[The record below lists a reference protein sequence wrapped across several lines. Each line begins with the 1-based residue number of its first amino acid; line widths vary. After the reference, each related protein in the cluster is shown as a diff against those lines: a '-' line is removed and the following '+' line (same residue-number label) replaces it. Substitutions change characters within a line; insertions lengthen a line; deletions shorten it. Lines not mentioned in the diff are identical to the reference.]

1 LNRSKWRA
9 GELSLWGRGNANG
22 ISLSAVRGS
31 GVDGR
36 WGKEGGVAHV
46 AVSKRERWKKKKG
59 HGRGSRHLL
68 KQRRGEAGEAWGQ
81 GSG

>member
-1 LNRSKWRA
+1 LNRSRPRA
-9 GELSLWGRGNANG
+9 GELSPWGGGDANDSG
-22 ISLSAVRGS
+22 LSAVRGS

-46 AVSKRERWKKKKG
+46 AVSKRERWKKKRG

-81 GSG
+81 GSR